1 LCERLEVCKGRK
13 IIVEAATR
21 RLKPD
26 AFEKLEGAK
35 YSPEAVV

>member
-1 LCERLEVCKGRK
+1 LCERLELCKGRK

-21 RLKPD
+21 RLKPEV
-26 AFEKLEGAK
+26 FKKLEGAK